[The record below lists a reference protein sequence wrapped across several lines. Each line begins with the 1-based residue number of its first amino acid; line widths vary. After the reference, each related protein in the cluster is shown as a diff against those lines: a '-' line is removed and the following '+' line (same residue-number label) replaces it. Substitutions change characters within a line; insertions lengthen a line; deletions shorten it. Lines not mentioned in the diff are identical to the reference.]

1 MKNIIKFIPN
11 SITITRIFMSFI
23 FVYLIAEQFM
33 FGKGSFAILISL
45 FILICISDLID
56 GKIARKTSQTSTI
69 GAKLD
74 VFADLFYIIISYIT
88 LILFNALPLW
98 FLVFTLMKFSEFV
111 ITSNFIKRHNKSAK
125 HSFVFDKIGRL
136 VSVTF
141 FIIPG
146 IICLYKCLSPYGTG
160 TLVSCL
166 LYTILAAGLYSSY
179 LRIKNCFMLIT
190 LNNSQ
195 GGYVNEKKIRN
206 FNNII

>member
-23 FVYLIAEQFM
+23 FIYLISKQFM
-33 FGKGSFAILISL
+33 YRTGSFPILISFFL
-45 FILICISDLID
+45 LICISDLID
-56 GKIARKTSQTSTI
+56 GKIARKTSQTSTL

-74 VFADLFYIIISYIT
+74 VFADLFYIIISYTT
-88 LILFNALPLW
+88 LIILNALPLW

-111 ITSNFIKRHNKSAK
+111 ITSNFIKRHNNSAK

-136 VSVTF
+136 VSASF

-146 IICLYKCLSPYGTG
+146 IICIYKCLLPYGTG
-160 TLVSCL
+160 TIISCL

-179 LRIKNCFMLIT
+179 LRIKNCFMLVAI
-190 LNNSQ
+190 NNSQ
-195 GGYVNEKKIRN
+195 GGYVNEEEIRT
-206 FNNII
+206 FNHSI